1 MIKVNDYKELK
12 TLVDDPN
19 VYLGDL
25 DVSAIT
31 DMSFLFEDS
40 LRMDFSGIEKWDMR
54 NVSSID
60 GMFAN
65 AQFFSH
71 DISNWQLD
79 SVPLQNK
86 SFNSFIKNICIDTP
100 VYDYYQ
106 LTVRNIVSE
115 KEKRII
121 NLKKQGFKL
130 PIKAEYACLNC
141 TRNDEINEFVNSLDD
156 DQRLDTIDVSMCKNF
171 SKVLKN
177 SERSNYDGIE
187 NWVTSS
193 AIDFTDFANGAK
205 NFNPELKNF
214 CFFNCK
220 YADNFLANTDYN
232 QNFSEKQKFSTNLN
246 SCVGMLKNCK
256 KFNSSLDC
264 FLFYKISADCTDL
277 LVGCSSFDA
286 KNIPLFNK
294 LPSNIALSLASTVL
308 NIELDKRPFCLNK
321 EQYKEDYESL
331 INNYSFNTPLENKM
345 VLVLLKDSEL
355 ENLPIPIKSD
365 KDLHLSELAPLV
377 GEKHLFKSFA
387 ISKSTL
393 KQIKEKYRSDK
404 EFFKTF
410 TSMELSDYVTLKGY
424 QIDENVKFT
433 SLQLLFITNPNEMY
447 RDNHTNYEALCESIT
462 SNNTIPTKD
471 ARDMFILGNDLY
483 KKGLLTI
490 SDNHKNNHPDVQL
503 DNSKNIIPALKR

>member
-54 NVSSID
+54 KVTSID

-115 KEKRII
+115 KENRII

-141 TRNDEINEFVNSLDD
+141 TRDDEINEFVNSLDD

-331 INNYSFNTPLENKM
+331 INNYSFNTP
-345 VLVLLKDSEL
+345 
-355 ENLPIPIKSD
+355 
-365 KDLHLSELAPLV
+365 
-377 GEKHLFKSFA
+377 
-387 ISKSTL
+387 
-393 KQIKEKYRSDK
+393 
-404 EFFKTF
+404 
-410 TSMELSDYVTLKGY
+410 
-424 QIDENVKFT
+424 
-433 SLQLLFITNPNEMY
+433 
-447 RDNHTNYEALCESIT
+447 
-462 SNNTIPTKD
+462 
-471 ARDMFILGNDLY
+471 
-483 KKGLLTI
+483 
-490 SDNHKNNHPDVQL
+490 
-503 DNSKNIIPALKR
+503 

>member
-177 SERSNYDGIE
+177 S
-187 NWVTSS
+187 
-193 AIDFTDFANGAK
+193 
-205 NFNPELKNF
+205 
-214 CFFNCK
+214 
-220 YADNFLANTDYN
+220 
-232 QNFSEKQKFSTNLN
+232 
-246 SCVGMLKNCK
+246 
-256 KFNSSLDC
+256 
-264 FLFYKISADCTDL
+264 
-277 LVGCSSFDA
+277 
-286 KNIPLFNK
+286 
-294 LPSNIALSLASTVL
+294 
-308 NIELDKRPFCLNK
+308 
-321 EQYKEDYESL
+321 
-331 INNYSFNTPLENKM
+331 
-345 VLVLLKDSEL
+345 
-355 ENLPIPIKSD
+355 
-365 KDLHLSELAPLV
+365 
-377 GEKHLFKSFA
+377 
-387 ISKSTL
+387 
-393 KQIKEKYRSDK
+393 
-404 EFFKTF
+404 
-410 TSMELSDYVTLKGY
+410 
-424 QIDENVKFT
+424 
-433 SLQLLFITNPNEMY
+433 
-447 RDNHTNYEALCESIT
+447 
-462 SNNTIPTKD
+462 
-471 ARDMFILGNDLY
+471 
-483 KKGLLTI
+483 
-490 SDNHKNNHPDVQL
+490 
-503 DNSKNIIPALKR
+503 

>member
-1 MIKVNDYKELK
+1 M
-12 TLVDDPN
+12 
-19 VYLGDL
+19 
-25 DVSAIT
+25 
-31 DMSFLFEDS
+31 
-40 LRMDFSGIEKWDMR
+40 
-54 NVSSID
+54 
-60 GMFAN
+60 
-65 AQFFSH
+65 
-71 DISNWQLD
+71 
-79 SVPLQNK
+79 
-86 SFNSFIKNICIDTP
+86 
-100 VYDYYQ
+100 
-106 LTVRNIVSE
+106 
-115 KEKRII
+115 
-121 NLKKQGFKL
+121 
-130 PIKAEYACLNC
+130 
-141 TRNDEINEFVNSLDD
+141 
-156 DQRLDTIDVSMCKNF
+156 
-171 SKVLKN
+171 
-177 SERSNYDGIE
+177 
-187 NWVTSS
+187 TSS

-365 KDLHLSELAPLV
+365 KNLHLSELAPLV
-377 GEKHLFKSFA
+377 GENHLFKSFA

-447 RDNHTNYEALCESIT
+447 RNNHTNYEALCESIT